1 MKGLHFLLVG
11 CGHIG
16 QRHAALMAQYGQ
28 IVAVCDI
35 DIIKAA
41 QFAQQYSCNYYVD
54 CNQMLLAHTS
64 ADVVAICTPNY
75 LHASQSILCLKNNMH
90 VLCEKPM
97 AICTKDAIE
106 MMQVAKQCN
115 KKLFIVKQN
124 RYNPPVIAVKE
135 LLQKNILGTIFSIQL
150 TCFWNRNNQY
160 YSHSWKGKK
169 EKDGGTLFT
178 QFSHFVDLL
187 YWYFGDVDSVQAIV
201 KNSNHQQII
210 EFEDNGVIA
219 LSFNNGI
226 IGTINY
232 SVNAF
237 EKNMEG
243 ALTIIGQNGTVKIG
257 GQYLNEISYQQIHNY
272 TIPPL
277 KIGNEPNNYGTY
289 QGSMS
294 NHDAVYRHV
303 IETIQAPANNITT
316 NSFEAFK
323 TVEIIE
329 RIYTAAVQK

>member
-1 MKGLHFLLVG
+1 LALNFLLVG

-16 QRHAALMAQYGQ
+16 IRHAALMAQYGQ
-28 IVAVCDI
+28 ILAVCDI
-35 DIIKAA
+35 DSNKAA
-41 QFAQQYSCNYYVD
+41 QTAHQYNCSFYLDINT
-54 CNQMLLAHTS
+54 MLQAHTN
-64 ADVVAICTPNY
+64 AHVVAICTPNY
-75 LHASQSILCLKNNMH
+75 LHALHSILCLQNDMH

-97 AICTKDAIE
+97 AICTKDALE
-106 MMQVAKQCN
+106 MMHVANQCN
-115 KKLFIVKQN
+115 KKLFVVKQN
-124 RYNPPVIAVKE
+124 RYNPPVIAVKD

-160 YSHSWKGKK
+160 YSNSWKGDKQ
-169 EKDGGTLFT
+169 KDGGTLYT
-178 QFSHFVDLL
+178 QFSHFIDLL
-187 YWYFGDVDSVQAIV
+187 YWYFGDVDSIQAIV
-201 KNSNHQQII
+201 KNSNHQQVI

-257 GQYLNEISYQQIHNY
+257 GQYLNEISYQHIHNY

-277 KIGNEPNNYGTY
+277 NKGNEANNYGAY

-294 NHDAVYRHV
+294 NHNEVYQHV
-303 IETIQAPANNITT
+303 VNSLQTPANNITT

-329 RIYTAAVQK
+329 RIYAAALQK